1 MKIAALWLLI
11 EAGLIY
17 GQTTN
22 GTITGIVTDPTDAI
36 VAAAKVT
43 AVNRD
48 TGRRTQA
55 ETTASGIYTISL
67 LPGRY
72 DLSVEHS
79 GFKTAVREGV
89 EVSVNQT
96 TRLDLRLEVGSL
108 AERVTVTAEAPLLQS
123 DTSETGMVVTP
134 KAVLDFPLSTPGQR
148 RMADTF
154 TLLVPGVNTGTGG
167 GGGSAFLAWNMG
179 GQWTSNGSQRDSKEV
194 LYDGISMGK
203 QHSEGRLWAESPPP
217 DAIQEFKMLTG
228 SYSAEFG
235 RSGGGIVNLTMRS
248 GTNEFHG
255 DAYDFLRNDALH
267 ARGFFAP
274 TKVKDRQNEFG
285 VTVGGPV
292 VLPRLYNG
300 RNRTFLF
307 AFYNGLRWST
317 ASANALYTIPL
328 PSFLRGDFSQWK
340 NADGSVRFIYD
351 PLTNAPDGR
360 GGVTRTQFPGNIIPA
375 SRISPISA
383 RIAAL
388 LPTPTFNRQSNNFLG
403 VNTTICDDNRGQF
416 KLDHIINDNQRISV
430 LYSRGVFV
438 RDGAGPLPA
447 RYLSGFTTRNEPATV
462 ARFSHDYTITP
473 RMVNHFSAGLN
484 RDFEGTGTTSIGE
497 GWDAKLGITGVGNV
511 NAAFPFINFGSAV
524 DYGPSL
530 SGEAHAVQGEQSMI
544 FTDTLS
550 WVKGKHSLR
559 FGGDFR
565 KYQYNGNVL
574 HREHGSFT
582 FGIGETALPD
592 SPNRALTGNST
603 ASFLLGAVDSATSL
617 FATTTLGYRA
627 PFYAL
632 FVQDDYKVT
641 RRLTLNL
648 GLRYEVPV
656 AMSEVANRLSL
667 FDPTLPNP
675 GVGGRPGALT
685 FAGNCS
691 GCSGWTHIANTDFKE
706 FGPRIGFAMQL
717 LHNTVVR
724 GGYGIFYA
732 AAGASTE
739 SGAGTN
745 LILGYNAQPTPSST
759 DTGITPAF
767 YWDNGF
773 PQNFQHP
780 PVISPS
786 FANGTSISNY
796 VRPDDGRAPYI
807 QNWHFGIQHQITA
820 NLLLNVD
827 YVGSKGT
834 RLASSHLRPNQ
845 LPPSYLALGP
855 VLTQGV
861 TSAGAVAARIAAPY
875 PGFTGSV
882 NQALRNF
889 PQYLTIVDP
898 LETLGMSTYNSLQ
911 LLLQKRYSVGLHF
924 TVAYT
929 WSKKIDDGSADQVNS
944 GNPGPM
950 DAYNVRLEKSLSVD
964 DSTHILAIG
973 YSYEFPVGAGKRFL
987 THGIAEKILGNWQL
1001 AGMNRYQSGFPLA
1014 IGGGNAL
1021 PIFSGNRPTYVYGQP
1036 IRTSVSPGDFDPARN
1051 VYLNAAAFN
1060 NGPLYGFGNVS
1071 RTTGAR
1077 GFPLF
1082 DESAVLIK
1090 KLPIRERVSLEF
1102 RAEFYNIFN
1111 RVVFSSP
1118 TTGITSPSYG
1128 VVSSQSNNPRQGQL
1142 ALKLNW

>member
-1 MKIAALWLLI
+1 MWLVI
-11 EAGLIY
+11 QAGLIY

-36 VAAAKVT
+36 VAGAKV
-43 AVNRD
+43 VGINQD
-48 TGRRTQA
+48 TGLHMQA
-55 ETTASGIYTISL
+55 QTTVAGVYTISL
-67 LPGRY
+67 PPGRY
-72 DLSVEHS
+72 DFTIERA
-79 GFKTAVREGV
+79 GFKTAVRGGV
-89 EVSVNQT
+89 EVSVTQT
-96 TRLDLRLEVGSL
+96 TRLDMRLEVGSL
-108 AERVTVTAEAPLLQS
+108 SERVTVTAEAPLLQS
-123 DTSETGMVVTP
+123 DSSETGMVVTP

-154 TLLVPGVNTGTGG
+154 TLLIPGVNTGTGG

-179 GQWTSNGSQRDSKEV
+179 GQWTVNGSQRDSKEV

-248 GTNEFHG
+248 GTNDFHG
-255 DAYDFLRNDALH
+255 DVYDFLRNDALH

-274 TKVKDRQNEFG
+274 AKVKDRQNEFG
-285 VTVGGPV
+285 ITAGGPV
-292 VLPRLYNG
+292 VIPKLYNG
-300 RNRTFLF
+300 RNRTFIF

-317 ASANALYTIPL
+317 ASANALYTVPL
-328 PSFLRGDFSQWK
+328 PTFLAGDFSQWK
-340 NADGSVRFIYD
+340 NADGSVRLIYD
-351 PLTNAPDGR
+351 PLTNAPDGK
-360 GGVTRTQFPGNIIPA
+360 GGVTRTQFPGSVIPA

-388 LPTPTFNRQSNNFLG
+388 LPAPTFNRQSNNFVG
-403 VNTTICDDNRGQF
+403 VNTTISDDNRGQF
-416 KLDHIINDNQRISV
+416 KFDHIINDNQRISV
-430 LYSRGVFV
+430 LYERGIFV

-462 ARFSHDYTITP
+462 ARFSYDYTVTP
-473 RMVNHFSAGLN
+473 RIVNHFSAGLN
-484 RDFEGTGTTSIGE
+484 RDFEGIGTTSIGQ

-530 SGEAHAVQGEQSMI
+530 GGEAHALQGEQSII
-544 FTDTLS
+544 FTDTVS

-559 FGGDFR
+559 FGVDFR

-574 HREHGSFT
+574 NREQGSFT
-582 FGIGETALPD
+582 FGTAETSLPD
-592 SPNRALTGNST
+592 SANRTLTGNST
-603 ASFLLGAVDSATSL
+603 ASFLLGAVDSGTSL

-627 PFYAL
+627 PFTAL
-632 FVQDDYKVT
+632 FIQDDYKVT

-648 GLRYEVPV
+648 GLRYEIPW
-656 AMSEVANRLSL
+656 AMHEVANRLSL

-675 GVGGRPGALT
+675 GAGGHLGALS
-685 FAGNCS
+685 FAGNC
-691 GCSGWTHIANTDFKE
+691 GACEGWTHIANTDYKE
-706 FGPRIGFAMQL
+706 FGPRAGFAMQL
-717 LHNTVVR
+717 FRNTVIR

-739 SGAGTN
+739 SGVGTG

-773 PQNFQHP
+773 SQDFQHP
-780 PVISPS
+780 PIINPS

-807 QNWHFGIQHQITA
+807 QNWHFGIQQQIKA
-820 NLLLNVD
+820 NFLIDVS

-845 LPPSYLALGP
+845 LPASYLALGS
-855 VLTQGV
+855 VLTQSV
-861 TSAGAVAARIAAPY
+861 TSAAAISAGITPPY
-875 PGFTGSV
+875 AGFTGSV
-882 NQALRNF
+882 NQALRAF
-889 PQYLTIVDP
+889 PQYLTVTDP

-911 LLLQKRYSVGLHF
+911 VLLQKRYSVGLHF

-950 DAYNVRLEKSLSVD
+950 DAYNVRLEKALSVD
-964 DSTHILAIG
+964 DSPHILSIG
-973 YSYEFPVGAGKRFL
+973 YSYELPFGAGKSFL
-987 THGIAEKILGNWQL
+987 TRGIAQKILGNWQL

-1014 IGGGNAL
+1014 ISGGNSL

-1036 IRTSVSPGDFDPARN
+1036 IRTSVSPGDFDPARDL
-1051 VYLNAAAFN
+1051 YLNAAAFN
-1060 NGPLYGFGNVS
+1060 NGPLYGFGNLS
-1071 RTTGAR
+1071 RTTNAR

-1082 DESAVLIK
+1082 DESAALIK
-1090 KLPIRERVSLEF
+1090 KFPIRERVTVEF

-1118 TTGITSPSYG
+1118 TTAITSPSFG
-1128 VVSSQSNNPRQGQL
+1128 VVSAQANNPRQGQM